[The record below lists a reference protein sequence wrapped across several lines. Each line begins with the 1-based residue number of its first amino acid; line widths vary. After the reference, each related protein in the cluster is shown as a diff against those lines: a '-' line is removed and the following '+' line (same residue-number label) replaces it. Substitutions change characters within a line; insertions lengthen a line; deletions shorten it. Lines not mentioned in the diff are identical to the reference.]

1 MAVRAYF
8 VGTNNFA
15 DKDIRELNGAS
26 RDALAL
32 YSIFKDSFPQEDI
45 HFLIDEDATKDKV
58 LDAFVNNLAN
68 STEDDTVILF
78 FSGHGTK
85 DHRLVLYDSSIE
97 KLQDTTI

>member
-45 HFLIDEDATKDKV
+45 HFLIDEDAT
-58 LDAFVNNLAN
+58 
-68 STEDDTVILF
+68 
-78 FSGHGTK
+78 
-85 DHRLVLYDSSIE
+85 
-97 KLQDTTI
+97 